1 MIWGID
7 LGVRSVHLA
16 GIEGYGHYTD
26 TFTVPIQVIRSFEL
40 DKIKAYLAG
49 SGISEDDDVFVE
61 TPPMV
66 RNIRTHGEMHQVLGT
81 VLSTV
86 GGREVNVSSWKQA
99 TVGAGNADKI
109 SVSRWLKENH
119 PSYSAQCGGDQNLVD
134 ATCIALYGQHVL
146 SVSEVL

>member
-1 MIWGID
+1 VIWGID

-16 GIEGYGHYTD
+16 GLDGHSLITD
-26 TFTVPIQVIRSFEL
+26 TFAVGTQVIRSFEL
-40 DKIKAYLAG
+40 DKIRAFLKDSLIA
-49 SGISEDDDVFVE
+49 EDDDVFVE

-86 GGREVNVSSWKQA
+86 GGREVNVSAWKQV
-99 TVGAGNADKI
+99 TVGAGNADKL

-119 PSYSAQCGGDQNLVD
+119 PSYSAHCGGDQNLVD

-146 SVSEVL
+146 SVAEVL